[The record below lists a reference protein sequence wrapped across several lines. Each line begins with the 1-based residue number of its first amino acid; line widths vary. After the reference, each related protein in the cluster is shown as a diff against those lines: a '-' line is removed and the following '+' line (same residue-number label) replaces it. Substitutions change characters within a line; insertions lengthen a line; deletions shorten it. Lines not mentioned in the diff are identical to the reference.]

1 MFLLQLFSL
10 TAEEGLPVAKM
21 FCFLY
26 CCYVICLT
34 SLSIQHR
41 NIVMSP
47 YNVIINEIQ
56 LIKMNFDLEAMT
68 ALSLLAHLS
77 HFVYLSQFEV
87 LHINCTLGY
96 EITLAVVL
104 PAW

>member
-1 MFLLQLFSL
+1 M
-10 TAEEGLPVAKM
+10 AKT

-26 CCYVICLT
+26 CCYVI
-34 SLSIQHR
+34 QHR
-41 NIVMSP
+41 NTVMSP
-47 YNVIINEIQ
+47 YNVIINEIINEMQ
-56 LIKMNFDLEAMT
+56 LIKMHFDLEAMT
-68 ALSLLAHLS
+68 APSLLAHLS
-77 HFVYLSQFEV
+77 HFVHLSQFEV